1 MPVQPPLEFIPPA
14 FNPWVLRGVKLV
26 LPTVMQRQGAIASLQ
41 TQNIDCLI
49 SAYQQ
54 FQSGKIRLLLA
65 FRHPSADDPLCLM
78 QLMNRE
84 LPRAAQMQGQP
95 LNSPSHFHFLYDR
108 GIPLWAGDW
117 VGWVYARLG
126 GIPILRG
133 KVDLR
138 GLRTAREILTEGQF
152 PLAVAPE
159 GATNGHS
166 EIVSPIEPG
175 LAQLA
180 VWAVEDLRK
189 AGREQET
196 VVILP
201 IGIRYSYGQGEQG
214 QEPWGAIAQLLTQ
227 LEQDSGLSSPPATT
241 ANSQTLYPRLYR
253 LAQSLLQRME
263 DFYRQFYQQ
272 PITPFPDVDVLEAD
286 AFAQRLQTLLD
297 VALKVSESYFGIEAK
312 GSIIDRCRRLEQAGW
327 DRIYRDDLKDLSQ
340 LSPLER
346 GLADRVAEEAQQR
359 LWHMRI
365 VESFVAVTGTYVR
378 EKPTPERF
386 GESALLMWDLMAKLK
401 GETSL
406 KRPKLCLRQAQITI
420 GEAISATDLYDQ
432 AQQETPSRRASR
444 KAVKTITQTL
454 QTTLQSLATT

>member
-1 MPVQPPLEFIPPA
+1 MPAQSPLHFIPPS

-26 LPTVMQRQGAIASLQ
+26 LPTVMQRQGGIASLK
-41 TQNIDCLI
+41 TDNIDRLI
-49 SAYQQ
+49 NAYQQ
-54 FQSGKIRLLLA
+54 FQHGKIRLLLA
-65 FRHPSADDPLCLM
+65 FRHPSADDPFCLM

-95 LNSPSHFHFLYDR
+95 LQEPSHFHFVYDR

-138 GLRTAREILTEGQF
+138 GLRTAREILTEGRF

-175 LAQLA
+175 LGQLA
-180 VWAVEDLRK
+180 VWAVEDLCK
-189 AGREQET
+189 AGRDQET

-201 IGIRYSYGQGEQG
+201 IGIRYYYGQGEQG
-214 QEPWGAIAQLLTQ
+214 QEAWEAIAQLLTQ
-227 LEQDSGLSSPPATT
+227 LEQDSGLNSPPEAT
-241 ANSQTLYPRLYR
+241 ANSQSLYPRLYR

-272 PITPFPDVDVLEAD
+272 PIAPFPDIDILEAD
-286 AFAQRLQTLLD
+286 TFAERLGALLD
-297 VALKVSESYFGIEAK
+297 VALKVSESSFGIGAK

-340 LSPLER
+340 LSALER
-346 GLADRVAEEAQQR
+346 GLADRIAEEAQQR

-365 VESFVAVTGTYVR
+365 VENFVAVTGTYVR

-386 GESALLMWDLMAKLK
+386 GESALLMWDLIAKLK
-401 GETSL
+401 GQSAL
-406 KRPKLCLRQAQITI
+406 KRPKLGRRQAHITI
-420 GEAISATDLYDQ
+420 GAPISATDIYNQ
-432 AQQETPSRRASR
+432 AHQEPASRRASR
-444 KAVKTITQTL
+444 QAVKTITQTL
-454 QTTLQSLATT
+454 QSTLQSMATA